1 MRFWETVRCSRYGRE
16 NLDVTQP
23 LLPLEN
29 FLRENHPYKSTLF
42 CPILKELAEILLRQY
57 QNQSLGP
64 RFILRIR
71 PQEQLPPPYGWYPN
85 VGRNAYVS

>member
-1 MRFWETVRCSRYGRE
+1 MNNCMRFWEIVRCSRYGRE

-29 FLRENHPYKSTLF
+29 FYKSALF
-42 CPILKELAEILLRQY
+42 CPVLQGTGRDSTQY

-64 RFILRIR
+64 RFILRVR